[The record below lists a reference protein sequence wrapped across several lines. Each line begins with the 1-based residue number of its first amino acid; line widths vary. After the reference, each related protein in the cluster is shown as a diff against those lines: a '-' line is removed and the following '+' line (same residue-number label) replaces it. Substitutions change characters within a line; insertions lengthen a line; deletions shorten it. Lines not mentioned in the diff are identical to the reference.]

1 MTRIVKAPDERRS
14 ELIAT
19 AQQLFYT
26 KGYERTSVSDIVKA
40 VGVAQGTFTTLTR
53 KQARSQRTTRLPA
66 DHRRTD
72 ACRLV

>member
-1 MTRIVKAPDERRS
+1 MTRNVKAPDERRS

-40 VGVAQGTFTTLTR
+40 VGVAQGTFYYYFGS
-53 KQARSQRTTRLPA
+53 KQAILEA
-66 DHRRTD
+66 
-72 ACRLV
+72 LVAELTAQHQVRCHA